1 MGDTMPKN
9 DGLSKANK
17 AKQDEFYTQY
27 VDIQKEV
34 NAYLEYNPDVFKGKT
49 ILLPCDD
56 PEWSNFTKFF
66 AQNFERFGLK
76 KLISTSYANDK
87 KTDVIVQLSLF
98 ESESPQFDKTKTN
111 SHGKIFI
118 LDSDDNHSGK
128 IDINDLKW
136 EYLDG
141 DGDFRSDEV
150 KQLRDSAD
158 IIVTNPPFSLFRE
171 FMNWVM
177 EANKE
182 FLIIGN
188 INAVTY
194 KEIFPL
200 IKDNLVWL
208 GESIHSGDREF
219 RVPNSYPLNAS
230 GTRIDENGNKY
241 IRVKGVR
248 WFTNIDH
255 GRRHRPMQLM
265 TMEDNLKYSKH
276 KDIISN
282 GYRKY
287 DNYKAIDVSYSD
299 SIPSNYSGI
308 MGVPITFVDKYN
320 PEQFSILG
328 MAAGNS
334 KATGFYYNVPYIP
347 HPNDRGGCGVINGER
362 VYARF
367 LIQYTEMWKNKYKD
381 IFCKEEN
388 NENNIE
394 N

>member
-1 MGDTMPKN
+1 MGDIMPKN

-98 ESESPQFDKTKTN
+98 ESESPQFDETKTN

-150 KQLRDSAD
+150 KQLRDTAD

-255 GRRHRPMQLM
+255 GRRHQPMQLM

-334 KATGFYYNVPYIP
+334 KATGFFYNVPYIP

-381 IFCKEEN
+381 IFSKEEN